1 MKKTLSLMSY
11 NRTIVIEGDPEGVFL
26 ELFFKTLKSKS
37 FKNYL
42 ILICSK
48 NNLQKQMNKAKFKKK
63 INLLD
68 IKKTNEILLKK
79 KEINL
84 IDVKLK
90 KTKNKKLNNK
100 NIKAYI
106 EKCFEI
112 SFNLIR
118 EGFANKLIN
127 GPVDKKIF
135 LKDKFLGV
143 TEYVSNKFNKK
154 KTGMLIYNKQ
164 LSVCPVTTHLPLR
177 NVSRSINR
185 NIIHDKINLVNNF
198 YLKYLKLK
206 PRIAVTGLNPHCES
220 ILKFNEDEKIIK
232 PAIKTMKK
240 RNINVKG
247 PFPADTIFS
256 SKNRKLFDVV
266 IGMYHDQV
274 LAPIK
279 AIYEFDAINITM
291 GLPFL
296 RATPDHGP
304 NKQMAGKNISNPTS
318 LIRAL
323 EFLDKQ

>member
-1 MKKTLSLMSY
+1 MSY

-90 KTKNKKLNNK
+90 KTKNKNLNNK
-100 NIKAYI
+100 NIKDYI

-112 SFNLIR
+112 SFKLIK

-135 LKDKFLGV
+135 LKNKFLGV

-164 LSVCPVTTHLPLR
+164 LSVCPITTHLPLK

-185 NIIHDKINLVNNF
+185 NIIQDKINLVNVF

-279 AIYEFDAINITM
+279 ALYEFDAINITM